1 MAIAFL
7 DGGRCFHCQQCTVAI
22 APLDFS
28 DGVRNIPV
36 NVAIAESAGHGQSIF
51 EYAPKTKGASA
62 FKALAG
68 PGWYR
73 CLANKLHHPLCA
85 IGRSPSAKGDRSR

>member
-1 MAIAFL
+1 MFQET
-7 DGGRCFHCQQCTVAI
+7 DGDRFFGREKQIEQLWDKF
-22 APLDFS
+22 
-28 DGVRNIPV
+28 R
-36 NVAIAESAGHGQSIF
+36 AIAESAGHGQSIF

-85 IGRSPSAKGDRSR
+85 IGRTPSAKGDRSR